1 MIYIQLM
8 RLIFL
13 LLLSTYQFGCSSSNL
28 EIKVVSADE
37 LFVDIKNNNFSKIVL
52 VNVWSTWCIP
62 CIEEFPYIVDLGKEY
77 KNEDLKVVFVSA
89 DWDENSQAVYDF
101 LVSEGVTGIHYR
113 KKEGSDG
120 NFINE
125 FSSFWSGALPFTGIY
140 NKDMVLKKY
149 WEGKKDEDFFKSSID
164 SLINER
170 GEKL

>member
-1 MIYIQLM
+1 MIYIHLM

-13 LLLSTYQFGCSSSNL
+13 LLLSTYQFGCSTSDL
-28 EIKVVSADE
+28 EVKVVSADE
-37 LFVDIKNNNFSKIVL
+37 LFVDIKNNNPSKIVL

-62 CIEEFPYIVDLGKEY
+62 CIEEFPYIVDLGKKY

-101 LVSEGVTGIHYR
+101 LVSEEVTGIHYR
-113 KKEGSDG
+113 KKEGNDET
-120 NFINE
+120 FINE

-164 SLINER
+164 SLINVI

>member
-1 MIYIQLM
+1 MIYIYLM

-13 LLLSTYQFGCSSSNL
+13 LLLSTYEFGCSSRNL

-37 LFVDIKNNNFSKIVL
+37 LFVDIKNNNSSKIVL

-62 CIEEFPYIVDLGKEY
+62 CIEELPYIVDLEKKY

-101 LVSEGVTGIHYR
+101 LVSEDVTGIHYR
-113 KKEGSDG
+113 KKEGDDE

-125 FSSFWSGALPFTGIY
+125 FSSFWSGTLPFTGIY
-140 NKDMVLKKY
+140 NKNMVLKKY

-164 SLINER
+164 SLINVK

>member
-1 MIYIQLM
+1 MIYIRSM

-13 LLLSTYQFGCSSSNL
+13 LLLSTYQFRCSTRDL
-28 EIKVVSADE
+28 EVKVVSADE
-37 LFVDIKNNNFSKIVL
+37 LLVDIKNNNSSKIVL

-62 CIEEFPYIVDLGKEY
+62 CIEEFPYIVDLEKEY
-77 KNEDLKVVFVSA
+77 ENEDLKVVFVSA
-89 DWDENSQAVYDF
+89 DWDENSQEVYDF
-101 LVSEGVTGIHYR
+101 LVSEDVKGTHYR
-113 KKEGSDG
+113 KKEGNDE

-164 SLINER
+164 SLINVK